1 MLKALIIFFGI
12 LALGYAASVG
22 TASDASEVC
31 QSQDELWG
39 GEDIRKFYFCLDGK
53 VIADECDSGYY
64 FVNNATIS
72 GCLPSDLMKPSCV
85 NLDTKVPDCT
95 GTSKLQPQAADDVAS
110 FYLCTSEGA
119 TLLSCPDGK
128 AFVSRMAIWDASRG
142 PSGVR
147 CVTASTTDD
156 VMCGVLII
164 VHPSPST
171 CRD

>member
-1 MLKALIIFFGI
+1 MNLIILITHTIYHLPILPVALIIFFGI
-12 LALGYAASVG
+12 LTLGYAASVG

-119 TLLSCPDGK
+119 TLLPCPDGK
-128 AFVSRMAIWDASRG
+128 AFVSQDGYLGCFAWSEWRSLRN
-142 PSGVR
+142 
-147 CVTASTTDD
+147 CVDD
-156 VMCGVLII
+156 
-164 VHPSPST
+164 
-171 CRD
+171 